1 MTALVVTALV
11 VTALATPLGSYWRA
25 GANPGQP
32 ALAWIVVDLGTLA
45 FHASHLPPELAACR
59 IGDNMTAR
67 MSASGTRTARALSV
81 VVVQQIDKTFV
92 ADVTASMLTNM
103 RADDF
108 GARPT

>member
-1 MTALVVTALV
+1 M
-11 VTALATPLGSYWRA
+11 G
-25 GANPGQP
+25 
-32 ALAWIVVDLGTLA
+32 LGTLA

-67 MSASGTRTARALSV
+67 MSASGTRAARALSV
-81 VVVQQIDKTFV
+81 VVVQQIEKTFV
-92 ADVTASMLTNM
+92 ADVTASMLTYM